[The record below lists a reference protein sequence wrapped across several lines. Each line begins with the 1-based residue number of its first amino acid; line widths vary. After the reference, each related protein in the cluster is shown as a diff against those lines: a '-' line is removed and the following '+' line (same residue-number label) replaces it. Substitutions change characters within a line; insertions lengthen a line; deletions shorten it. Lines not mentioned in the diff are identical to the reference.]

1 MFLTENPDLS
11 TKFLGTPLKACLGF
25 VAWNEAKDGHEEDED
40 YTFNNR
46 DKLLVIN
53 ILSRLSFLL
62 GC

>member
-1 MFLTENPDLS
+1 MFLTGNPDLS
-11 TKFLGTPLKACLGF
+11 TKFLGTPLKACLGC
-25 VAWNEAKDGHEEDED
+25 VAWNEAKDRRKEEDCA
-40 YTFNNR
+40 FNNR